1 MRPITQNYDSLK
13 RSVLNITTFKGVD
26 MTNSSPNVD
35 DARSPHAP
43 NMIRD
48 VPGKVRKRMG
58 YKKTD
63 RYYEEKEKLD
73 EEGNPV
79 LDGEGNA
86 VKEQTGLCIYGVFV
100 LDYSKDKERK
110 RVQVVHAGNKLFR
123 KATQKEL
130 DGEFEEG
137 EEKPELLG
145 DKVVLYEGINEA
157 RSKAW
162 QIDEKLY
169 MLDGLA
175 MLMYDGE
182 KVKRVDSADVAYI
195 PTRLINKDPAG
206 GGVEFEPFN
215 LLQSRFKER
224 FVVTQETASATVFSL
239 STTYLDHTEITVEVL
254 KSNGSWADCT
264 EVTEFGSGANEYK
277 VDRKEGVVSFK
288 SALWDQT
295 KADNIKI
302 TLKKTAAIVEEY
314 EQTISATTELE
325 YALDK
330 TWLSDTL
337 IEARKLGQDEDGDW
351 DWVDLTYGVD
361 YKVDADKGKV
371 TFTTA
376 PGESPA
382 TGRDNIEITAAKQR
396 GETED
401 FTDEFLGDGTT
412 KTFQLSK
419 SQLYD
424 PHKTVV
430 RVMNS
435 SGVWKQLKYTK
446 NTNPS
451 SSYFKVD
458 RAAGQVTLGTAPV
471 EWTQARIEKYGVE
484 KNVEIKAYT
493 MTELYSDQINKCT
506 SAVLYGAGVEADRLF
521 VTGNSDYP
529 STDWYSQI
537 NDPTYFGDLWYAKLG
552 QDNSKIVGYSVVGNY
567 LATHKDKA
575 EDGRNIFLRNGTLT
589 DGKATF
595 PIVGTLQ
602 GEGAIAPH
610 AFGYL
615 STEPLFLTRMGI
627 YAITAAD
634 LTGEKYAQNRSFYI
648 NGALCEEK
656 NLKDAYGFV
665 YKDYYLL
672 CLNKKV
678 YILDGLQKAY
688 EKNAPYS
695 THQYECYFWDS
706 IDAHVMFES
715 EEGALCFGT
724 PGGYM
729 MEFYDEPLSQQSY
742 SDETETG
749 KEPIRAHWDLADV
762 GGKLFFKNKTFRR
775 IYVMLAAAIAT
786 GVKVLAQ
793 KRGIWQEVYDA
804 KARARYLDFSYI
816 DFSKFVFSSDTT
828 PRTVGGKFKI
838 MKVDKARFRL
848 LNYELDEPFG
858 IYSVA
863 IEYTENANYKGE
875 W

>member
-1 MRPITQNYDSLK
+1 MRPVTENYESLK

-58 YKKTD
+58 YKHID
-63 RYYEEKEKLD
+63 GYYDEREVLD

-100 LDYSKDKERK
+100 LDFIKDKERK

-145 DKVVLYEGINEA
+145 DKVVLYEGISEA

-162 QIDEKLY
+162 QVGEKLY
-169 MLDGLA
+169 ILDGLA

-182 KVKRVDSADVAYI
+182 KVKRVDDADVAYI
-195 PTRLINKDPAG
+195 PTRLIGKNPAG
-206 GGVEFEPFN
+206 GGTEFEPFN
-215 LLQSRFKER
+215 LMQNRFKER
-224 FVVTQETASATVFSL
+224 FCVTQENAQETVFYL
-239 STTYLDHTEITVEVL
+239 STTYLDKTEIAVKVL
-254 KSNGSWADCT
+254 KGNGSWADCT

-277 VDRKEGVVSFK
+277 VDRKAGAVTFQ
-288 SALWDQT
+288 SALWDAT
-295 KADNIKI
+295 KTGNIVI

-314 EQTISATTELE
+314 VQTISATTELE

-337 IEARKLGQDEDGDW
+337 IEARKLGETAEGDL

-361 YKVDADKGKV
+361 YKADADKGKV
-371 TFTTA
+371 TFTSA
-376 PGESPA
+376 PGETPVA
-382 TGRDNIEITAAKQR
+382 GQDNVEITAAKQR
-396 GETED
+396 GKIED
-401 FTDEFLGDGTT
+401 FTDEFVGDGTT

-424 PHKTVV
+424 PHRTVV

-435 SGVWKQLKYTK
+435 RGVWAKLKYTK

-451 SSYFKVD
+451 SNYFKVD
-458 RAAGQVTLGTAPV
+458 RVTGEVTLGAAPV
-471 EWTQARIEKYGVE
+471 EWTQARILKYGVE

-493 MTELYSDQINKCT
+493 MTEIYSDRINKCT
-506 SAVLYGAGVEADRLF
+506 TSILFGVGEDADRMF
-521 VTGNSDYP
+521 VTGNPDYP
-529 STDWYSQI
+529 STDWYSQM

-552 QDNSKIVGYSVVGNY
+552 QDNSRIVGYSIVGNY

-575 EDGRNIFLRNGTLT
+575 EDGRNVFLRNGTLT

-610 AFGYL
+610 SFGYL
-615 STEPLFLTRMGI
+615 STEPLFLTRMGV

-634 LTGEKYAQNRSFYI
+634 LSGEKYAQSRSFYI
-648 NGALCEEK
+648 NGALQLEE
-656 NLKDAYGFV
+656 NLKDAFCFT
-665 YKDYYLL
+665 YKDFYLI
-672 CLNKKV
+672 CINSKV

-688 EKNAPYS
+688 ERNTPYS
-695 THQYECYFWDS
+695 TYQYECYFWDN

-724 PGGYM
+724 TGGKI
-729 MEFYDEPLSQQSY
+729 MEFYTNAEAQESY
-742 SDETETG
+742 SDAGETG